1 MWASARRLV
10 TLTAMA
16 WTREEID
23 DRLNRQLE
31 PVLSSR
37 RTTAQV
43 TDVVCS
49 LHAAQRERVLALFDV
64 AVASNEEIGYQFLL
78 NVPEAIVKRGPHGL
92 HGWLL
97 EALDRYDQGGMYPA
111 VQYLNGI
118 CREQRFAGAQNH
130 KAVRLDDVARVLE
143 TYVNGLSR
151 RRLLVDAGE
160 AAFTDGET
168 LFLPSQLDVFPAV
181 EDNFRLYKVMVTLQ
195 WAQLAN
201 ATFRLRLTEVGWSA
215 AAGIDSVDDLGGL
228 EAFLTLFPDPELA
241 AHLFLLAEGVRL
253 EAWLGGELPGLAR
266 VLGEVKQAL
275 AQMRPAVDGLRPRA
289 AFFDELSRWFLRGS
303 VPRTGGNGA
312 GLVDE
317 ATRHLATLRAAGATV
332 EVSAAVVA
340 ALYPSVAGLA
350 GSELPP
356 PVPYLGELRPAQVA
370 TTLRRLRLRERHA
383 FRNAIARLVGER
395 PDDVEAGEIELRPM
409 ADGQDPR
416 PVRSAEPPPEDI
428 AFQLWVDGRPLE
440 IPGDLQSL
448 IHTIID
454 DLGEIPPEY
463 LVAGGNA
470 PGYAMAERGE
480 ESPGRV
486 DATAGHVYDEW
497 DYRRGSYR
505 KRWCVVQER
514 PTAASAEPAVE
525 RALAKHAG
533 VVTTLRRQFEM
544 LRTEERWLRRQR
556 YGTDIDLDAVVEAVA
571 DARAGIEPDD
581 RLFSRVQRAERNIAV
596 AFLVD
601 MSGSTKGWIN
611 QAQKESLAL
620 LCEALE
626 VLGDRYAIFGFS
638 GMTRLR
644 CEFFTIKQFDQPYD
658 EGVRMRIAGIEPQD
672 YTRMGPAIRHTTRLL
687 AAVEARTRL
696 LITLS
701 DGKPDDWDHYR
712 GATGIEDT
720 RRALI
725 EAKRRE
731 IHPFCITIDHEAH
744 DYIPHMYGAVNYCL
758 VEDVRTLPRKIPEVY
773 RRLTT

>member
-1 MWASARRLV
+1 MS
-10 TLTAMA
+10 
-16 WTREEID
+16 WTRDEID

-43 TDVVCS
+43 TEVVCA
-49 LHAAQRERVLALFDV
+49 LHSAQQERVLALFDV
-64 AVASNEEIGYQFLL
+64 AVASNEEIGYQFLV

-111 VQYLNGI
+111 VQYLNEI
-118 CREQRFAGAQNH
+118 CREQRLTGAQTH
-130 KAVRLDDVARVLE
+130 QAVRLDDVARVLE

-151 RRLLVDAGE
+151 RRLSVDVGE
-160 AAFTDGET
+160 VAFTDGET
-168 LFLPSQLDVFPAV
+168 LFLPSQLAVFPAA

-201 ATFRLRLTEVGWSA
+201 GTFRLRVAEVGGPVA
-215 AAGIDSVDDLGGL
+215 ASVVVTDDLGGL
-228 EAFLTLFPDPELA
+228 EAFLAAFPDPLLA
-241 AHLFLLAEGVRL
+241 TKLFLLAEGVRL
-253 EAWLGGELPGLAR
+253 EGWIAGELPGLAR
-266 VLGEVKQAL
+266 VLGEVKLAL
-275 AQMRPAVDGLRPRA
+275 AQARPAIGGLGPRA
-289 AFFDELSRWFLRGS
+289 VFFDALYRWYLGNSAPRVGEADTSVAEAAARLASLRG
-303 VPRTGGNGA
+303 
-312 GLVDE
+312 
-317 ATRHLATLRAAGATV
+317 AGATA
-332 EVSAAVVA
+332 EQSAAAVA
-340 ALYPSVAGLA
+340 ALYPFVAALA
-350 GSELPP
+350 GGGALPP
-356 PVPYLGELRPAQVA
+356 TVPYLGELRPGQVA
-370 TTLRRLRLRERHA
+370 ATLRRLRAGEAHA
-383 FRNAIARLVGER
+383 FRTAVARLLGER
-395 PDDVEAGEIELRPM
+395 PAEVAPGEIELRPKG
-409 ADGQDPR
+409 DG
-416 PVRSAEPPPEDI
+416 RSPEHLRASESPPDDLE
-428 AFQLWVDGRPLE
+428 FQLWVDGRSLE
-440 IPGDLQSL
+440 IPGDLQAL
-448 IHTIID
+448 IHTILD

-470 PGYAMAERGE
+470 PGYTMAERGN
-480 ESPGRV
+480 ESTGSA
-486 DATAGHVYDEW
+486 DGAEGYLYDEW
-497 DYRRGSYR
+497 DYRRNSYR
-505 KRWCVVQER
+505 KRWCVVHER
-514 PTAASAEPAVE
+514 PTAASVEPVVQ
-525 RALAKHAG
+525 RALTKYAG
-533 VVTTLRRQFEM
+533 VVTTLRRQFEL

-556 YGTDIDLDAVVEAVA
+556 YGTDIDLDAVVESVA
-571 DARAGIEPDD
+571 DVRAGIEPDD

-644 CEFFTIKQFDQPYD
+644 CEFFTIKGFGQPYD
-658 EGVRMRIAGIEPQD
+658 DGVRMRIAGIEPQD
-672 YTRMGPAIRHTTRLL
+672 YTRMGPAIRHAARLL
-687 AAVEARTRL
+687 GEVEARTRL

-725 EAKRRE
+725 EAQRRE
-731 IHPFCITIDHEAH
+731 IHPFCITIDREAH

-758 VEDVRTLPRKIPEVY
+758 VEDVRTLPRKIPDVY

>member
-1 MWASARRLV
+1 
-10 TLTAMA
+10 MA

-23 DRLNRQLE
+23 DRLSRQLE

-43 TDVVCS
+43 TEVVCS
-49 LHAAQRERVLALFDV
+49 LHPAQQERVLTLFDV

-111 VQYLNGI
+111 VQFLNEI
-118 CREQRFAGAQNH
+118 HREQRLAGAQSH
-130 KAVRLDDVARVLE
+130 QAVRLDDVARVLE

-151 RRLLVDAGE
+151 RRLAVDVGE
-160 AAFTDGET
+160 VAFTDGET
-168 LFLPSQLDVFPAV
+168 LFLPNQVAVFPAA

-195 WAQLAN
+195 WAQLAQ
-201 ATFRLRLTEVGWSA
+201 ATFRLRLAEVGWPA
-215 AAGIDSVDDLGGL
+215 ADGVEAVDDLGGL
-228 EAFLTLFPDPELA
+228 EAFLTLFPDPQLA
-241 AHLFLLAEGVRL
+241 NRLFLLAEGIRL

-266 VLGEVKQAL
+266 VLGEVKQSL
-275 AQMRPAVDGLRPRA
+275 ARARPAVGGLAPRA
-289 AFFDELSRWFLRGS
+289 AFFDALSRWYLRGS
-303 VPRTGGNGA
+303 APGTDGDGSGVA
-312 GLVDE
+312 E
-317 ATRHLATLRAAGATV
+317 AAAARLATLRTAGATV
-332 EVSAAVVA
+332 ETSAAVVA
-340 ALYPSVAGLA
+340 ALYPSVANLA
-350 GSELPP
+350 GGGEASLT
-356 PVPYLGELRPAQVA
+356 VPYLGELRPAQVA
-370 TTLRRLRLRERHA
+370 ATLRRLRAGEAHA
-383 FRNAIARLVGER
+383 FRTAVAHLVGER
-395 PDDVEAGEIELRPM
+395 PADIAQGEIELRPKQ
-409 ADGQDPR
+409 DGHPPR
-416 PVRSAEPPPEDI
+416 RERAGEPPAEDLV
-428 AFQLWVDGRPLE
+428 FQLWVDGRSLE
-440 IPGDLQSL
+440 IPGEVQSL
-448 IHTIID
+448 VHTILD

-480 ESPGRV
+480 EPLGHGAAEPG
-486 DATAGHVYDEW
+486 GYVYDEW

-658 EGVRMRIAGIEPQD
+658 DGVRMRIAGIEPQD
-672 YTRMGPAIRHTTRLL
+672 YTRLGAAIRHTTRLL
-687 AAVEARTRL
+687 AEVEARTRL

-725 EAKRRE
+725 EAKRQE
-731 IHPFCITIDHEAH
+731 IHPFCITIDREAH
-744 DYIPHMYGAVNYCL
+744 DYIAHMYGAVNYCL

-773 RRLTT
+773 RRLTR